1 MKRKCGNRT
10 NFLFVEQSNPC
21 HQSTYRIP
29 PLHPNSAPDVCHFY
43 VRCNLSFGFFR
54 QDSLCGGPRN
64 RLLYYT
70 LTSVVVPCSA
80 SGKADFGSIPRKS
93 ICGVRVGHVGLLSKV
108 NGLWVAL
115 FVRWPRVRFITIL
128 FCLFFISAFRSSDNR
143 EGSLS
148 GIWVS

>member
-1 MKRKCGNRT
+1 M
-10 NFLFVEQSNPC
+10 
-21 HQSTYRIP
+21 
-29 PLHPNSAPDVCHFY
+29 
-43 VRCNLSFGFFR
+43 
-54 QDSLCGGPRN
+54 CGGPRN

-93 ICGVRVGHVGLLSKV
+93 ICSVRVGHVGLLSKV
-108 NGLWVAL
+108 NGLSIAL
-115 FVRWPRVRFITIL
+115 FVRWPRVLFITIL

-148 GIWVS
+148 GICVS